1 MIDDVMSAPPFTLF
15 PSSFLHRSFLLLSPV
30 REVVI
35 LHELNI
41 APEAHNPRASLS
53 RLLLS
58 LSPFLSFA
66 FFFPSPSSP
75 LLPPVVNLSPL
86 LRHSQTAHPPPSPL
100 SLSTFSRTISIRYL
114 SVIPALLGS
123 SFRCLPLQ
131 QLHERHASS
140 GILETGKCPV
150 PRELCVG
157 WGPTRHGHNPPFDAS
172 STLSALRRRITRT
185 CHGIALPILDLRYFC
200 TFQ

>member
-58 LSPFLSFA
+58 LSLLVLCFLLFLS
-66 FFFPSPSSP
+66 
-75 LLPPVVNLSPL
+75 LLPP
-86 LRHSQTAHPPPSPL
+86 PPS
-100 SLSTFSRTISIRYL
+100 
-114 SVIPALLGS
+114 
-123 SFRCLPLQ
+123 RC
-131 QLHERHASS
+131 
-140 GILETGKCPV
+140 
-150 PRELCVG
+150 
-157 WGPTRHGHNPPFDAS
+157 
-172 STLSALRRRITRT
+172 
-185 CHGIALPILDLRYFC
+185 
-200 TFQ
+200 